1 MGLGAWIHAT
11 INPQIALGDPKFSRT
26 YGRMLG
32 FDFVT
37 PRWRPADIWRWHIP
51 LPKYAKVRSHPVRL
65 PSPDGG
71 APLIAAACPPVVEY
85 SAEFQE
91 RAAAEVEVLPADSS
105 LSEMLSDYAVMR
117 DQARVCGLDSLK

>member
-1 MGLGAWIHAT
+1 M
-11 INPQIALGDPKFSRT
+11 
-26 YGRMLG
+26 
-32 FDFVT
+32 
-37 PRWRPADIWRWHIP
+37 
-51 LPKYAKVRSHPVRL
+51 
-65 PSPDGG
+65 
-71 APLIAAACPPVVEY
+71 VEY

>member
-1 MGLGAWIHAT
+1 MRFSAKCWKPRLAALAIAASLLAGCAT
-11 INPQIALGDPKFSRT
+11 
-26 YGRMLG
+26 
-32 FDFVT
+32 
-37 PRWRPADIWRWHIP
+37 
-51 LPKYAKVRSHPVRL
+51 
-65 PSPDGG
+65 GG
-71 APLIAAACPPVVEY
+71 SEGGVSAACPPVVEY